1 MGDEN
6 MKVEEQLENLAAEET
21 EMEMNCPRKKSH
33 CGFGIG
39 LIAVG
44 AVAAIAAVVAKKR
57 KKNDD
62 ETIEKENCEDE
73 DIEVEDL
80 DEPFEAMAEATG
92 LSLEDE
98 KSEEK

>member
-21 EMEMNCPRKKSH
+21 EMETNCPRKKSH

-57 KKNDD
+57 KKAV
-62 ETIEKENCEDE
+62 ENTEEDYEDE

-92 LSLEDE
+92 MDLEDK